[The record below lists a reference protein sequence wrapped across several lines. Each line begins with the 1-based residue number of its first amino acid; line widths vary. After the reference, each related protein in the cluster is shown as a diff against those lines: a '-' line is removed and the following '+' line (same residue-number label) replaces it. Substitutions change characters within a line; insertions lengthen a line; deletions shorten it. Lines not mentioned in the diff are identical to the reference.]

1 MTNPYYENYI
11 WLRPLSVI
19 VYTRDPEPGT
29 APRAVVPDG
38 QNAQHAITEIPGPAP
53 KRSRTSSR
61 NPRRNPSRLQS
72 LALVQ
77 RHESREARRPIER
90 VICRQRPPRANVHER
105 VQAVRRLLREELEEG
120 MTYPAPC

>member
-90 VICRQRPPRANVHER
+90 VICRQLPQGKRPRAGPSGTSL
-105 VQAVRRLLREELEEG
+105 AAEELEEG